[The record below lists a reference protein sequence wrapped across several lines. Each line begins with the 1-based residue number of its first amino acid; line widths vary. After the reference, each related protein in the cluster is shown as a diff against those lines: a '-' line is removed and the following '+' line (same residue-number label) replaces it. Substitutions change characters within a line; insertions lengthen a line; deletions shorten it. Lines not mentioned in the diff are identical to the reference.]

1 MQFSGQSKGTFCGVV
16 YDSDDRAVL
25 LIVTEVLDDG
35 LQQGGLLCQ
44 DGTGSGQWK
53 LLWQFQSVGDG
64 ACHHGKVSAGI

>member
-1 MQFSGQSKGTFCGVV
+1 MQFSGQSQGTFCGVV
-16 YDSDDRAVL
+16 YDSDDRAVS

-53 LLWQFQSVGDG
+53 LLWQFQSVSDG